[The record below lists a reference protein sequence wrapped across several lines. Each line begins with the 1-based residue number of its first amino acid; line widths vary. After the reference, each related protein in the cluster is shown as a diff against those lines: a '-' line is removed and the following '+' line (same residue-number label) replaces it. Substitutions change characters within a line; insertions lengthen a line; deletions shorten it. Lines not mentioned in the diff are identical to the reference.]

1 VVAGFGIHHY
11 TPSAAYFPARLLTPG
26 RHSRPRGNILLVG
39 DGWRTCTH
47 CHTQCPKRTLD
58 CYRLSRHAI
67 MYKGDLRTSSTAVL
81 DMPMSASSRSSSSRS
96 CLYWFRRSDP
106 SAIPA
111 SHAIGI
117 FQDHLRC
124 GNKDEAGLR
133 VLVLPRDMFHLR
145 NGGKQRLAAGAHRV
159 VVKGPSDFSI
169 TPVLCVQAIVS
180 GQAEGCQFIG

>member
-1 VVAGFGIHHY
+1 MVAGFGIHHY
-11 TPSAAYFPARLLTPG
+11 TPSAAYFPARLLRQEAFAPAREHIACRRRVEKLHT
-26 RHSRPRGNILLVG
+26 
-39 DGWRTCTH
+39 

-169 TPVLCVQAIVS
+169 TPSSSGKADVNDAFQAN
-180 GQAEGCQFIG
+180 A